1 MPTGYTSYIN
11 DGKITN
17 GADFLKLCTRAF
29 GVAVDLKDESLFVP
43 TPEHF
48 EPDPY
53 YKESYEKAVNKR
65 DKYRKMTLNE
75 ARQDFINQAIENIN
89 SAREHLKNI
98 IEENDKYQA
107 VKDEI
112 MDWIPPTSE
121 HEKLKE
127 YAINQLDISMN
138 SADTI
143 KYYEE
148 ESDKMIDDNEKAVT
162 EYLDRK
168 RKMTEGNVVRSY
180 KKWQENIKETEE
192 KNLWMKQFLDSLET
206 ITDETR
212 V

>member
-29 GVAVDLKDESLFVP
+29 GVAVDLKDE
-43 TPEHF
+43 TPKHF

-98 IEENDKYQA
+98 IEENDR
-107 VKDEI
+107 
-112 MDWIPPTSE
+112 
-121 HEKLKE
+121 
-127 YAINQLDISMN
+127 
-138 SADTI
+138 
-143 KYYEE
+143 
-148 ESDKMIDDNEKAVT
+148 
-162 EYLDRK
+162 RK
-168 RKMTEGNVVRSY
+168 RCKKLSKMAREY
-180 KKWQENIKETEE
+180 KSSRRKESV
-192 KNLWMKQFLDSLET
+192 DET
-206 ITDETR
+206 IFR
-212 V
+212 QPRNNYG

>member
-1 MPTGYTSYIN
+1 MPTGYTSYIY

-107 VKDEI
+107 VKNEI

-138 SADTI
+138 SEDTI

-148 ESDKMIDDNEKAVT
+148 EADKRFDDNDKAVA
-162 EYLDRK
+162 EYLNRK

-180 KKWQENIKETEE
+180 QKWQENIKAAEE
-192 KNLWMKQFLDSLET
+192 KNLWMKQFLDSLEM
-206 ITDETR
+206 IQDETR

>member
-29 GVAVDLKDESLFVP
+29 GMAVDLKDE
-43 TPEHF
+43 TPKHF

-107 VKDEI
+107 VKNEI

-138 SADTI
+138 SEDTI

-148 ESDKMIDDNEKAVT
+148 EADKRFDDNDKAVT
-162 EYLDRK
+162 EYLNRK
-168 RKMTEGNVVRSY
+168 REMTEGNVVRSY
-180 KKWQENIKETEE
+180 QKWQENIKAAEE

-206 ITDETR
+206 ITDETQ

>member
-107 VKDEI
+107 VKNEI

-138 SADTI
+138 SEDTI

-148 ESDKMIDDNEKAVT
+148 EADKRFDDNDKAVA
-162 EYLDRK
+162 EYLNRK
-168 RKMTEGNVVRSY
+168 REMTEGNVVRSY
-180 KKWQENIKETEE
+180 QKWQENIKAAEE
-192 KNLWMKQFLDSLET
+192 KNLWMKQFLDSLEM
-206 ITDETR
+206 IQDETR